1 MGEDVKTK
9 ILKNAYKLFLE
20 EGYRAA
26 TIRKIAA
33 MSGVSHTLVMYNFNN
48 KANIAGNVG
57 KLYLDRLLKTVEAI
71 DIREE
76 EKSFF
81 YKFAWFTL
89 HYLIITTKRDFGHFY
104 IEFTTDEPDVFNENV
119 ASLMPLILGEM
130 FGLRESLKSTDFE
143 ADTLLLTGVD
153 STLSRLCY
161 EKKLK
166 VNKAVTKLFSM
177 SITEGFRLELDEKDV
192 EDFIE
197 KYSLLNIA
205 QEIDVKALV

>member
-1 MGEDVKTK
+1 MPYIAK
-9 ILKNAYKLFLE
+9 IINLIVVMNPA
-20 EGYRAA
+20 RCS
-26 TIRKIAA
+26 
-33 MSGVSHTLVMYNFNN
+33 SGRNP
-48 KANIAGNVG
+48 
-57 KLYLDRLLKTVEAI
+57 R
-71 DIREE
+71 
-76 EKSFF
+76 SFF
-81 YKFAWFTL
+81 SISSNTSLTVLFSITFSLVFSSVFTL

-119 ASLMPLILGEM
+119 ASLMPLIMGEM